1 MTYHQTQVNRLTAI
15 IDTNRAA
22 ARALWVDHRKAP
34 QQEDDLC
41 NHLYDQVNR
50 LYDQADAAIAQLVA
64 LQLSE
69 EVRRFLFSDKISQ
82 SDRCLA
88 RGFWLRADRSGCD
101 EYRDAAD
108 RIQTLLLDE
117 FCSEWSWDLA
127 SPRTSGCLPYS
138 PKQVQAAALSIF
150 TN

>member
-1 MTYHQTQVNRLTAI
+1 MTSHQTQVDRLTAI

-50 LYDQADAAIAQLVA
+50 LYDQADAAIAQLAA

-69 EVRRFLFSDKISQ
+69 KVRRFLFSDKVSQ

-88 RGFWLRADRSGCD
+88 RGFWRGSDYFSRD

-117 FCSEWSWDLA
+117 FCSDWSWDLA
-127 SPRTSGCLPYS
+127 STRTSGCLPYS
-138 PKQVQAAALSIF
+138 PKQIQAAALAIF
-150 TN
+150 TK